1 MQLSDKIL
9 AATDGGLTIILH
21 YYPQAQEAVSRPNH
35 KFKIR
40 GTEKTASASLKKTTD
55 GNWLVTDFGGDQ
67 KPRNGILIC
76 MLEENLSFTD
86 ALKLLADRYALSE
99 GKASFD
105 KHRPKYERKP
115 ALETDKEGDFHFE
128 LRDSFTDVELLVWGK
143 FVTEE
148 ILRKYDWAPAQW
160 VCYVTPD
167 KDTKELVRHT
177 FIAHDD
183 YPIFLNI
190 QEDDEIGRWIK
201 KYEPKAINKA
211 DRFRYQGGRPKNFI
225 HGMKHLRT
233 LYRKLT
239 SNEGDEN
246 KRLEEVILCSGDR
259 DAINVAAAT
268 GFPVLWLNSETD
280 KLTGKAY
287 SEIMRMSSKLYNI
300 PDLDYTGQE
309 QGHQLAMQ
317 YLDMYTIEL
326 PKSLMARKDW
336 RGNSCKD
343 VTDYFQY
350 HSAWDFKELLK
361 IALPYRFWDEVI
373 HKDQS
378 GSITK
383 VENKVNPL
391 QLINFLE
398 KNGFY
403 RFKQLNNKAGYIY
416 IKITD
421 NVVEEIETVYI
432 KSFIQGFLKQ
442 RKMSI
447 ALRNTFLRANH
458 FLSDNNLN
466 NLQEIEI
473 DFTDYEKE
481 GQYLFFENKTWF
493 VTKDDILEFKPGEI
507 KKYVWQDEVINTRVR
522 KLDTPFEVLWD
533 DEQERLTLKIN
544 SEDCLFF
551 RYLKNTSNIH
561 WQKELEQQVPLTA
574 IEKEENEAHL
584 INKIYGLGY
593 LLHRYKNPNRP
604 WCVFA
609 MDNKISD
616 VGESHGGSGKSIA
629 LKSIRYF
636 MKSVTLEGRNPK
648 LTENTHIWGNVT
660 PHTDYVLVDDA
671 NQYLKFDFF
680 FSALTGEMTPN
691 PKFGQQYEIPFEDV
705 PKFAISSNFALRDND
720 PSTERRILY
729 MVFSDYYHHNK
740 DGEYRESRSPYD
752 DFGKN
757 LFFDFTQEEWNL
769 FYNTMAHCLKTYL
782 NFNKIDPPMENV
794 SKRNLITVMTDAFK
808 DWADVYFAKESGRL
822 NTEVCRT
829 EAIDDFLIASKM
841 KNWSTQRFT
850 KALKA
855 WCRYY
860 NYTFNPE
867 DVVNEQGRLLKKID
881 NITKEHIYIR
891 APHVDF
897 VKPQNSSDLPF
908 PSTPSDL
915 F

>member
-9 AATDGGLTIILH
+9 EATDGGLSIILH
-21 YYPQAQEAVSRPNH
+21 YYPQAQQSVENRLK

-40 GTEKTASASLKKTTD
+40 GNEKTASASLKKADD

-67 KPRNGILIC
+67 KPRNGILVC
-76 MLEENLSFTD
+76 MLEENIEFTD
-86 ALKLLADRYALSE
+86 ALKLLADRYGLNDDGKTTYEKNRPQYEMRPAEE
-99 GKASFD
+99 GD
-105 KHRPKYERKP
+105 N
-115 ALETDKEGDFHFE
+115 EGDFKYE
-128 LRDSFTDVELLVWGK
+128 LRDAFTAAELNTWGK
-143 FVTEE
+143 FVTED
-148 ILRKYDWAPAQW
+148 ILRKYDWHAAAS
-160 VCYVTPD
+160 VAYV
-167 KDTKELVRHT
+167 KKHKETKELVRHT

-190 QEDDEIGRWIK
+190 QEDKEKGRWIK

-211 DRFRYQGGRPKNFI
+211 DRFRYHGGRPKNFI
-225 HGMKHLRT
+225 HGMKQLRNLHKKHT
-233 LYRKLT
+233 A
-239 SNEGDEN
+239 NEDNESA
-246 KRLEEVILCSGDR
+246 KLEEVILCSGDR

-268 GFPVLWLNSETD
+268 GFPVLWLNSESD
-280 KLTGKAY
+280 KLTGMAY
-287 SEIMRMSSKLYNI
+287 GEITRMTNKFYNI
-300 PDLDYTGQE
+300 PDLDHTGQV

-326 PKSLMARKDW
+326 PKSLLDRKDW
-336 RGNSCKD
+336 RGNPCKD
-343 VTDYFQY
+343 VTDFFNFYK
-350 HSAWDFKELLK
+350 AWDFKQLLK
-361 IALPYRFWDEVI
+361 IALPYRLWDEVP
-373 HKDQS
+373 K
-378 GSITK
+378 
-383 VENKVNPL
+383 ENYIDYKVNPL

-403 RFKQLNNKAGYIY
+403 RFKQLNNKNGYIY

-432 KSFIQGFLKQ
+432 KAFIQQFLKD
-442 RKMSI
+442 RKMPI
-447 ALRNTFLRANH
+447 GLRNTFLRANH

-466 NLQEIEI
+466 NLEEIEI

-481 GQYLFFENKTWF
+481 AQYLFFENKTWR
-493 VTKDDILEFKPGEI
+493 VGKDDITEFKPGEV
-507 KKYVWQDEVINTRVR
+507 KKYVWKDEVIETRVK
-522 KLDTPFEVLWD
+522 KLDPPFEVTWD
-533 DEQERLTLKIN
+533 DEAERYSIKIHN
-544 SEDCLFF
+544 KDCLFF
-551 RYLKNTSNIH
+551 QYLMNTSNIH
-561 WQKELEQQVPLTA
+561 WQKEQYEGVELTA
-574 IEKEENEAHL
+574 IEREENEAHL
-584 INKIYGLGY
+584 INKIYALGY

-616 VGESHGGSGKSIA
+616 IGESHGGSGKSIA
-629 LKSIRYF
+629 MKSIRYF
-636 MKSVTLEGRNPK
+636 MKSITLEGRNPK

-660 PHTDYVLVDDA
+660 PHTDFVLVDDA

-705 PKFAISSNFALRDND
+705 PKFAITSNFAIRDND
-720 PSTERRILY
+720 PSTERRLLY

-752 DFGKN
+752 DFKKN
-757 LFFDFTQEEWNL
+757 LFFDFTHDEWNM

-782 NFNKIDPPMENV
+782 NFGKIDPPMENV
-794 SKRNLITVMTDAFK
+794 SKRNLITVMTDPFK

-829 EAIDDFLIASKM
+829 SAIDDFLMASKM

-850 KALKA
+850 KAIKA
-855 WCRYY
+855 WCKFY

-867 DVVNEQGRLLKKID
+867 DVVNEQGRLLKKVD

-891 APHVDF
+891 AAHIDF
-897 VKPQNSSDLPF
+897 NHKSTDSDLPF
-908 PSTPSDL
+908 PSTPTESNK